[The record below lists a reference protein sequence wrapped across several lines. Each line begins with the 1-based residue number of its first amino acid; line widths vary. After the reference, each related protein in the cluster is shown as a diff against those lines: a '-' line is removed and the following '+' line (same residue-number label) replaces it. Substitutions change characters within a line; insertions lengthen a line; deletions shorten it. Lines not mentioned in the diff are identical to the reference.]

1 MSDSHY
7 ILDTSTRKDNCNWS
21 FNKVATMKPI
31 IDVYDIATE
40 AEVQKQ
46 TRKLSNGHKITF
58 AYSDRLAFSLDEFQR
73 RYDLIQIKMEIEGL
87 DALLVRGPENI
98 TYLCG
103 YETPG
108 YYKYHCVVVTPD
120 KDPIFVIRSYEIIN
134 VPEYSWLTKAVLVEE
149 DDHPPSLTASVLQ
162 ELKLDGKRIGVEKQG
177 FYYTVEEH
185 ETLCKELPD
194 AEFVDA
200 IHILWDSRVIKSPDE
215 ISLIRKS
222 SAIVDKAMRAGWNA
236 SAYGISANEINAT
249 VNKTIFENGGEYMG
263 LPPFVLAGERSCLPH
278 QTGGSNVLKQDD
290 VMFFEISASQHRYCC
305 ARMYTIFIGNPRQE
319 MLDCAQVLID
329 AVGEAMTFIKSGR
342 TAHECDEYARSF
354 IHKHGFGD
362 NYRNRLGYSIG
373 INYPPDW
380 GEGEILSLRQG
391 EERELQPSMTFHMP
405 PTNMKYREYGIG
417 YSESIMVTE
426 NGCEKFSNLPLEL
439 IIK

>member
-1 MSDSHY
+1 
-7 ILDTSTRKDNCNWS
+7 
-21 FNKVATMKPI
+21 MKPI

-46 TRKLSNGHKITF
+46 SRKLNNGHEITF

-73 RYDLIQIKMEIEGL
+73 RFDLIQKKMENEGL

-149 DDHPPSLTASVLQ
+149 DDHPPSLTASMLQ

-200 IHILWDSRVIKSPDE
+200 IHILWDARVIKSPDE

-249 VNKTIFENGGEYMG
+249 VNKTIFENSGEYMG

-342 TAHECDEYARSF
+342 TAHECDEYVRSF

-391 EERELQPSMTFHMP
+391 EERELQPGMTFHMP

>member
-1 MSDSHY
+1 M
-7 ILDTSTRKDNCNWS
+7 
-21 FNKVATMKPI
+21 TMKPI

-46 TRKLSNGHKITF
+46 SRSLRNGNGIIF

-73 RYDLIQIKMEIEGL
+73 RYELILDKMSENGL

-98 TYLCG
+98 TYVCG

-108 YYKYHCVVVTPD
+108 YYKYHCIVVTPD
-120 KDPIFVIRSYEIIN
+120 NDPVFVIRSYEIIN
-134 VPEYSWLTKAVLVEE
+134 VPEYSWITKAVLVEE
-149 DDHPPSLTASVLQ
+149 DDHPPSLTARVLQ
-162 ELKLDGKRIGVEKQG
+162 ELGLDGKRIGVEKQG

-185 ETLCKELPD
+185 ETLCRELPA

-200 IHILWDSRVIKSPDE
+200 IHILWDARVIKSPDE

-222 SAIVDKAMRAGWNA
+222 SDIVDKAMRAGWNA
-236 SAYGISANEINAT
+236 TAHGISADEINAT
-249 VNKTIFENGGEYMG
+249 VNKAIFENGGEYMG

-305 ARMYTIFIGNPRQE
+305 ARMYTIFLGNPRQE
-319 MLDCAQVLID
+319 MLDCARVLID
-329 AVGEAMTFIKSGR
+329 AVGEALTFIKPGR
-342 TAHECDEYARSF
+342 TAQECDEHVRNYVGR
-354 IHKHGFGD
+354 HGFGD

-391 EERELQPSMTFHMP
+391 EERELQPGMTFHMP
-405 PTNMKYREYGIG
+405 PTNLKYREYGIG
-417 YSESIMVTE
+417 YSESIVVTD
-426 NGCEKFSNLPLEL
+426 NGCEKFSSLPLEL
-439 IIK
+439 IINA

>member
-1 MSDSHY
+1 
-7 ILDTSTRKDNCNWS
+7 
-21 FNKVATMKPI
+21 MKPI

-46 TRKLSNGHKITF
+46 SRRVRNGSEITF
-58 AYSDRLAFSLDEFQR
+58 ACSDRLAFSLEEFQR
-73 RYDLIQIKMEIEGL
+73 RYDLILDKMNENGL

-108 YYKYHCVVVTPD
+108 YYKYHCIVITPGH
-120 KDPIFVIRSYEIIN
+120 DPIFIIRSYEIIN
-134 VPEYSWLTKAVLVEE
+134 VPEYSWITKAVLVEE
-149 DDHPPSLTASVLQ
+149 DDHPPSLTAQVLQ
-162 ELKLDGKRIGVEKQG
+162 ELGLNGKRIGVEKQG

-185 ETLCKELPD
+185 ETLCRDLPES
-194 AEFVDA
+194 EFLDA
-200 IHILWDSRVIKSPDE
+200 IHILWDARVIKSPDE

-222 SAIVDKAMRAGWNA
+222 SDIVDIAMRAGWDA
-236 SAYGISANEINAT
+236 TAHGISADEINAT

-305 ARMYTIFIGNPRQE
+305 ARMYTIFLGNPGQE
-319 MLDCAQVLID
+319 MLDCARVLID
-329 AVGEAMTFIKSGR
+329 AVGEALTYIKPGR
-342 TAHECDEYARSF
+342 TAHECDEHVRNF
-354 IHKHGFGD
+354 VGRHGYGD

-391 EERELQPSMTFHMP
+391 EERELQPGMTFHMP
-405 PTNMKYREYGIG
+405 PTNLKYREYGIG
-417 YSESIMVTE
+417 YSESIVVTS

-439 IIK
+439 IIKEKRLSA

>member
-1 MSDSHY
+1 M
-7 ILDTSTRKDNCNWS
+7 I
-21 FNKVATMKPI
+21 PI

-46 TRKLSNGHKITF
+46 SRRLRNGNEVTF
-58 AYSDRLAFSLDEFQR
+58 AYSDRLAFSLEEFQR
-73 RYDLIQIKMEIEGL
+73 RYDLILDEMNENGL

-108 YYKYHCVVVTPD
+108 YYKYHCIVVTPGN
-120 KDPIFVIRSYEIIN
+120 DPIFVIRSYEIIN
-134 VPEYSWLTKAVLVEE
+134 VPEYSWITKAVLVEE
-149 DDHPPSLTASVLQ
+149 DDHPPSLTARVLQ
-162 ELKLDGKRIGVEKQG
+162 ELGLNGKRIGVEKQG

-185 ETLCKELPD
+185 ETLCRELPD

-200 IHILWDSRVIKSPDE
+200 IHILWDARVIKSPDE
-215 ISLIRKS
+215 VSLMRKS
-222 SAIVDKAMRAGWNA
+222 SDIVDTAMRAGWNA
-236 SAYGISANEINAT
+236 TVHGVSADEINAA

-305 ARMYTIFIGNPRQE
+305 ARMYTIFLGKPGQE
-319 MLDCAQVLID
+319 MLDCARVLID
-329 AVGEAMTFIKSGR
+329 AVGEALTYIKPGR
-342 TAHECDEYARSF
+342 TAHECDEHVRSYVGR
-354 IHKHGFGD
+354 HGFGD

-391 EERELQPSMTFHMP
+391 EERELQPGMTFHMP
-405 PTNMKYREYGIG
+405 PTNLKYREYGIG
-417 YSESIMVTE
+417 YSESIVVT
-426 NGCEKFSNLPLEL
+426 NDGCEKFSNLPLEL
-439 IIK
+439 IIKEKRLST

>member
-1 MSDSHY
+1 M
-7 ILDTSTRKDNCNWS
+7 
-21 FNKVATMKPI
+21 ATMKPI

-46 TRKLSNGHKITF
+46 TSKLKNGHEIIF

-73 RYDLIQIKMEIEGL
+73 RYDLIQDKMKTEGL

-134 VPEYSWLTKAVLVEE
+134 VPEYSWITKAVLVEE

-162 ELKLDGKRIGVEKQG
+162 ELELNGKRIGVEKQG

-185 ETLCKELPD
+185 ETLCKELSN

-200 IHILWDSRVIKSPDE
+200 IQILWDARVIKSPDE
-215 ISLIRKS
+215 IAFIRKS
-222 SAIVDKAMRAGWNA
+222 SDIVDKAMRAGWNA
-236 SAYGISANEINAT
+236 TDHGISADEINAT
-249 VNKTIFENGGEYMG
+249 VNRTIFENGGEYMG
-263 LPPFVLAGERSCLPH
+263 LPPFVLGGERSCLPH
-278 QTGGSNVLKQDD
+278 QTGGSNVLKQGD

-305 ARMYTIFIGNPRQE
+305 ARMYTIFIGTPKQE
-319 MLDCAQVLID
+319 MLDCAKVLID
-329 AVGEAMTFIKSGR
+329 AVSEAMTFIKAGR
-342 TAHECDEYARSF
+342 TAHECDEHVRSF
-354 IHKHGFGD
+354 VRKHGFGD

-391 EERELQPSMTFHMP
+391 EERELQPGMTFHMP

-417 YSESIMVTE
+417 YSESIVVTE
-426 NGCEKFSNLPLEL
+426 KGCEKFSNIPLEL
-439 IIK
+439 IIKKDQVAA